1 MKLMETAYGDVR
13 VLPLD
18 SASEGKVSRGKQE
31 QGVAHFEVDFRLH
44 LREERDGAE
53 LCHRITVSTS
63 VLNSL
68 LYSDRLCVED
78 EAVEQLPRILREAAD
93 QIQQT
98 LAKRGPRVRKS

>member
-1 MKLMETAYGDVR
+1 MKLTETAYGEVR
-13 VLPLD
+13 VFPLE
-18 SASEGKVSRGKQE
+18 SASAGKVSQGKQD
-31 QGVAHFEVDFRLH
+31 QGAPRFEVDFRLH

-78 EAVEQLPRILREAAD
+78 EAGEQLPRILREAAD
-93 QIQQT
+93 QIEQT